1 MIRGDI
7 ARRRHC
13 WTVVAVAP
21 LSIMYNYFNIM
32 YIGTSI

>member
-1 MIRGDI
+1 MIRRSSGDI

-21 LSIMYNYFNIM
+21 LSVMYNYYNNIM
-32 YIGTSI
+32 NT